1 MLYKPMPLRQD
12 IVMKENYS
20 FTIEEELEGIDSSI
34 VNLEDRIEL
43 LENDIYVAKLDLGV
57 FALRVAIQEKIYN
70 STES

>member
-1 MLYKPMPLRQD
+1 
-12 IVMKENYS
+12 MKENYS